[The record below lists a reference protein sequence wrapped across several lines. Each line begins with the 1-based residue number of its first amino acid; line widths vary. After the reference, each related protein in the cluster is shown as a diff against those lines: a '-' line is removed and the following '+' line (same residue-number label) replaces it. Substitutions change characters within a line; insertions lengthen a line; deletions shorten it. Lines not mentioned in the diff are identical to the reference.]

1 MGKPEASH
9 PPTSVMVKA
18 ALENLKERKG
28 SSLVAIKKY
37 IGTNYK
43 ADPVKMRIFIKKAL
57 ASGVE
62 KKTILQVKGVG
73 MSGRF
78 KMAKPEEKP
87 KKSAKPKKKVAKKA
101 TPSKPKKKVAAK
113 SKPVKKATPKKK
125 VEKSKSAKPSAKPK
139 KPVAK
144 KAASKKPATKA
155 APKKK

>member
-1 MGKPEASH
+1 MGISCKVVIKQSTSC
-9 PPTSVMVKA
+9 PTK
-18 ALENLKERKG
+18 ENHKERKG

-101 TPSKPKKKVAAK
+101 TPS
-113 SKPVKKATPKKK
+113 
-125 VEKSKSAKPSAKPK
+125 
-139 KPVAK
+139 
-144 KAASKKPATKA
+144 
-155 APKKK
+155 

>member
-1 MGKPEASH
+1 MG
-9 PPTSVMVKA
+9 
-18 ALENLKERKG
+18 
-28 SSLVAIKKY
+28 KKY

-43 ADPVKMRIFIKKAL
+43 ADPVKLSVFIKKAL

-73 MSGRF
+73 MSGSF
-78 KMAKPEEKP
+78 KMAKPEGKP
-87 KKSAKPKKKVAKKA
+87 KKSAKPKKVAKKA

-113 SKPVKKATPKKK
+113 SKPA
-125 VEKSKSAKPSAKPK
+125 K